1 MTMMLRHLPNLL
13 TTLRLAAAP
22 TTAGLLVAGH
32 FNAAFGLFAVA
43 GLSDAADGFLAKRF
57 GLDSPLGRVLDPIA
71 DKALMLAAFVTLA
84 LLDDVPVW
92 VAAIV
97 IARDVLILLGL
108 AIAVAL
114 RAPIGVKP
122 ILLGKLCTAL
132 QMFYIGS
139 HLAALAFSFP
149 LGAISPADAYVVG
162 VVALASG
169 FGYSAVWLKAM
180 RAVWIEYG
188 RRA

>member
-1 MTMMLRHLPNLL
+1 MTVMLRHLPNML

-32 FNAAFGLFAVA
+32 FNAAFGIFAVA
-43 GLSDAADGFLAKRF
+43 GLSDAVDGFLAKRF

-71 DKALMLAAFVTLA
+71 DKALMLAGFVTLA

-92 VAAIV
+92 LAAVV

-108 AIAVAL
+108 AIAMAL
-114 RAPIGVKP
+114 RAPVAVQP

-132 QMFYIGS
+132 QVLYIGW
-139 HLAALAFSFP
+139 HLASLAFEFP
-149 LGAISPADAYVVG
+149 PAAISPGDAYLVAA
-162 VVALASG
+162 VALASG
-169 FGYSAVWLKAM
+169 FAYSAIWLKAM

>member
-1 MTMMLRHLPNLL
+1 L

-71 DKALMLAAFVTLA
+71 DKALMLAGFVTLA

-92 VAAIV
+92 LAVIV
-97 IARDVLILLGL
+97 VARDVLILLGL
-108 AIAVAL
+108 AIAMAL
-114 RAPIGVKP
+114 RAPVGVQP
-122 ILLGKLCTAL
+122 ILLGKLCTAMQVL
-132 QMFYIGS
+132 YIGA
-139 HLAALAFSFP
+139 HLASLAFEIP
-149 LGAISPADAYVVG
+149 LDWISPADAYMVAA
-162 VVALASG
+162 VALASG
-169 FGYSAVWLKAM
+169 FAYSAVWLKAM
-180 RAVWIEYG
+180 RTVWIEYG